1 MTKTTID
8 QEIDEAI
15 SNGESFY
22 KIRRCVEKAI
32 LERALIKTRG
42 NQTEAAKILG
52 ISRTGLGGILKRVSR

>member
-15 SNGESFY
+15 ARGESFY
-22 KIRRCVEKAI
+22 KIRRRFEKAI

-42 NQTEAAKILG
+42 NQSEAAKMLG
-52 ISRTGLGGILKRVSR
+52 ISRTGLGGILKRAGR